1 MMRYLGTRILSM
13 IPVGLA
19 ITLVVF
25 LILRLAP
32 GDPVL
37 LLAGPRPT
45 PELIER
51 IERKW
56 GFDRPLHEQFFRY
69 VSHLIRG
76 DLGYSVMQRRPVTE
90 LIALSLPV
98 TLELGLAG
106 IGLAIAIGIP
116 AGVVSAVRSGSWVD
130 QLAMFASIAG
140 ISIPG
145 FWLGLMLI
153 YAFAVRLKWLPSSG
167 YGTLQHLV
175 LPAVALGTS
184 SAALLSRVMRSS
196 MLDVIRR
203 DYIRT
208 ARAKG
213 LAERV
218 VIYKHALKNA
228 MLPVVT
234 ILGLNLGYMLA
245 GSVVLENVFARPGM
259 GRLLINGIL
268 QRDYPVVQGMLL
280 MLALSVMLANLLA
293 DITYVFLDPKIR
305 FD

>member
-1 MMRYLGTRILSM
+1 MRYLGTRILSM